1 MFLGDKVL
9 SYNGYLR
16 FGVQSNGDKM
26 FSRDVLESH
35 PLVFLQGNHNIKL
48 MYRSSKLSGSGR
60 YEVHFHE
67 HNWINYNAPTEPV
80 SRIMLMIGLQ
90 QVQHLLIRATEA
102 ADTTVAVL
110 HGISLDVARPSS
122 SGAPRQAVGVEQ
134 CHCPPEYSGTS
145 CQDPGQGY
153 YRHYKER
160 YVESE
165 IIIDLVGDS
174 VPCQC
179 NGRADRCKSDT
190 GYCLQCRENTAGAS
204 CDICAP
210 GYHGDPKAGVPCTP
224 CQCPSS
230 EKNFAQTCYRDQ
242 RNSLVCSCRDG
253 YTGPTCERCAHGY
266 YGDPAADEGECLPCT
281 CNSYGSESDQCDVR
295 SGQCYCVPGVTGR
308 ACDQCKPRHVLT
320 NQRTCKNCNDGCVG
334 TLLDTMDNIQDILH
348 TIDLEDLDPAPMRK
362 LTHYTNISSVLQQKV
377 QSAQHC
383 AAQVENFK
391 EKENSVGSSAE
402 LTLLESSKLAQL
414 AETQRQQAGDLQG
427 EAESVVAEVS
437 GLDRKIKDMIL
448 YLDNHGRG
456 RGTGV
461 SLTNALSSA
470 SESLSHI
477 LSQDFSEF
485 DIKVRTEMSH
495 ARILLDTVE
504 KLLYGEVE
512 ISSITEK
519 TGSLD
524 NVVNDL
530 LQYLNEGMTN
540 VRMADGLNMRNNRSF
555 GYTLEK
561 CGRIENI
568 LATDNQRVNGGNI
581 LVRDGDK
588 LFLNAR
594 DYFQKIIDQFK
605 HLQNKAKELEAR
617 EIGMSAVVEDY
628 RTRYVLPCQA
638 NAVKLHKIA
647 QKIKDMFD
655 DKVGVNADQAIKA
668 ANAYKQ
674 IIDRLDE
681 ARVAASEALDA
692 AIAAYKVA
700 DPPGDNNLRRK
711 AQQLRILS
719 EDLRQEAQGLWKNA
733 DDMIIQLNGMKLD
746 LDKYKF
752 NLDQN
757 RKQIDILESE
767 IHRHSYVSEYA
778 REAKEVAKQALEE
791 SNAAKD
797 RADEMINRI
806 KQDLKQRAND
816 LNSFS
821 AEELGAIPRKISE
834 SKMILQNVEKQAAYL
849 ERRTVDLNQINSKVQ
864 LNLSKL
870 RSQINQAKHVASSI
884 QISITGDETLNGA
897 CLRSYDTEMSATTHN
912 EISIIYGV
920 EGPETDSPLVYL
932 PSSKKLVMDDGREV
946 FDFMALEMVDRKIRF
961 MWNTGAGT
969 AVITHKLRIETAYNL
984 ARQDDMWYKIT
995 AERIGN
1001 IGRLNVRKVRPLYER
1016 PEYQKWE
1023 VGESPPT
1030 SNILDVLP
1038 ADRLWIGGAP
1048 NYYKSNDLRAKGE
1061 LAGVLYQLSVDKKN
1075 VGLWNFATSLGCRET
1090 HSGVTDLVQEHS
1102 CHTFS
1107 GDGYATQDQ
1116 IRNYDPRYYAVSMEL
1131 RTFDQDALLVLV
1143 ANHDN
1148 GQYLSVE
1155 MKAGKIVLVINY
1167 GKGGK
1172 LEFVTKQTYN
1182 SGQWVK
1188 LEAGRASRGGSE
1200 TGVLRVTFNGLREDY
1215 VDSISALQT
1224 QELDLQTSKLYFGGV
1239 PPSFD
1244 FNSFPH
1250 LEAKSLLGSLRG
1262 ITTSNPG
1269 SNSLMNPLYTEYG
1282 IINPYYGVIPSCEN
1296 RILKMAS
1303 FGGAGH
1309 MEVKSQGL
1317 RRNSS
1322 FGLTFTSQQSD
1333 GLLALSTFLGK
1344 PSGHLADFYSVSLV
1358 GGRLALNLAS
1368 RRITTNTTYNDGQHH
1383 TLFVIRRAAQVT
1395 VYIDDIRVDDGS
1407 VRLVANQREIK
1418 APSQGGL
1425 FIGGVPSVI
1434 KADVLSSNLAASAE
1448 NFVGTIQDFAFID
1461 DLTVRVVAMN
1471 EPVSFFN
1478 VAIGRERFE

>member
-26 FSRDVLESH
+26 FTREILDRH

-48 MYRSSKLSGSGR
+48 MYRPRKLSGSGR

-67 HNWINYNAPTEPV
+67 DNWINYNAPTEPV
-80 SRIMLMIGLQ
+80 SRMMLMIGLQ

-110 HGISLDVARPSS
+110 HGISLDVARPSRP
-122 SGAPRQAVGVEQ
+122 GAPRQALGVEQ
-134 CHCPPEYSGTS
+134 CQCPPQYGGTS
-145 CQDPGQGY
+145 CQDPGRGY
-153 YRHYKER
+153 YRLYKTS
-160 YVESE
+160 YIQSE

-179 NGRADRCKSDT
+179 NGRADKCKSDT
-190 GYCLQCRENTAGAS
+190 GYCLQCRDNTAGAS

-210 GYHGDPKAGVPCTP
+210 GYHGDPQAGVACTP

-230 EKNFAQTCYRDQ
+230 QRNFAQTCYKDQ
-242 RNSLVCSCRDG
+242 ADNLVCSCRDG

-266 YGDPAADEGECLPCT
+266 YGDPSAADGECLPCS
-281 CNSYGSESDQCDVR
+281 CNSYGSESDQCDAR

-320 NQRTCKNCNDGCVG
+320 KQRTCRNCNDGCVG
-334 TLLDTMDNIQDILH
+334 TLLDIMDNIQDTLH

-362 LTHYTNISSVLQQKV
+362 LTHYTNMSSVLRENV
-377 QSAQHC
+377 QSARHC
-383 AAQVENFK
+383 TAEVEAFK
-391 EKENSVGSSAE
+391 EKENSLGSSAE

-414 AETQRQQAGDLQG
+414 AETQQEEAGHLNG
-427 EAESVVAEVS
+427 KASGAVEEVT

-448 YLDNHGRG
+448 YLENHGRG
-456 RGTGV
+456 RGSGV
-461 SLTNALSSA
+461 SLTNALKQA
-470 SESLSHI
+470 SEYLSHI
-477 LSQDFSEF
+477 VSQDFSEF
-485 DIKVRTEMSH
+485 DIKVRTEMSN

-524 NVVNDL
+524 DIVNDL

-561 CGRIENI
+561 CARIEDI
-568 LATDNQRVNGGNI
+568 IATDNERVNGGNI

-594 DYFQKIIDQFK
+594 DYFQKIIEQFK
-605 HLQNKAKELEAR
+605 HLQSKAKDLEAR

-638 NAVKLHKIA
+638 NAIKLHKIA

-681 ARVAASEALDA
+681 ARVAAFEALDA
-692 AIAAYKVA
+692 AIVAYKVA
-700 DPPGDNNLRRK
+700 DPPGDNNLRRR
-711 AQQLRILS
+711 AHQLRLVS

-752 NLDQN
+752 RLDQN
-757 RKQIDILESE
+757 RKQVDILESE

-778 REAKEVAKQALEE
+778 REAKQAAKQALEE
-791 SNAAKD
+791 SNAAEE
-797 RADEMINRI
+797 RAEQMINRI
-806 KQDLKQRAND
+806 KQDLKERAND

-864 LNLSKL
+864 MNLSKL
-870 RSQINQAKHVASSI
+870 RSQINMAKHVASSI
-884 QISITGDETLNGA
+884 KISITGDEKFDGA
-897 CLRSYDTEMSATTHN
+897 CLRSYDTKMSPSTHN
-912 EISIIYGV
+912 EISIIYGI
-920 EGPETDSPLVYL
+920 EGPERDSPLVYI
-932 PSSKKLVMDDGREV
+932 PSSKKTLKDDGTEV

-961 MWNTGAGT
+961 LWNTGAGT
-969 AVITHKLRIETAYNL
+969 AVITHNLRIETGYNL

-1030 SNILDVLP
+1030 SNILDVQSS
-1038 ADRLWIGGAP
+1038 DRLWIGGAP
-1048 NYYKSNDLRAKGE
+1048 NYYKSDDLRATGQ

-1075 VGLWNFATSLGCRET
+1075 VGLWNFVGSLGCRET

-1107 GDGYATQDQ
+1107 GHGYATQDQ

-1167 GKGGK
+1167 GNGGK

-1188 LEAGRASRGGSE
+1188 IEAGRASRGGSE

-1215 VDSISALQT
+1215 VDSVSALQT

-1244 FNSFPH
+1244 FNSFP
-1250 LEAKSLLGSLRG
+1250 KIGRNSLLGSIRG

-1303 FGGAGH
+1303 FGGVGH

-1322 FGLTFTSQQSD
+1322 FGLTFRSEQAD
-1333 GLLALSTFLGK
+1333 GLLAVSTFLGK

-1358 GGRLALNLAS
+1358 GGRVSLRLGS
-1368 RRITTNTTYNDGQHH
+1368 SSMTTDTTYNDGTFH
-1383 TLFVIRRAAQVT
+1383 TLFVSRRAARVT
-1395 VYIDDIRVDDGS
+1395 VYIDD
-1407 VRLVANQREIK
+1407 VRLDAGGVRLAAGQGEIK

-1434 KADVLSSNLAASAE
+1434 KADVLNSNQAASVE

-1478 VAIGRERFE
+1478 VAIGREKFV

>member
-26 FSRDVLESH
+26 FSRDVLDQH

-48 MYRSSKLSGSGR
+48 MYRPRKLSGSGR

-67 HNWINYNAPTEPV
+67 DNWINFNAPSEPV
-80 SRIMLMIGLQ
+80 SRMMLMIGLQ
-90 QVQHLLIRATEA
+90 DLQHLLIRATEA

-122 SGAPRQAVGVEQ
+122 PGSPRQAVGVEQ
-134 CHCPPEYSGTS
+134 CECPPEYGGTS
-145 CQDPGQGY
+145 CQDPGRGY
-153 YRHYKER
+153 YRQYKAG

-179 NGRADRCKSDT
+179 NGRADSCESDT
-190 GYCLQCRENTAGAS
+190 GHCLQCRDNTAGAR

-210 GYHGDPKAGVPCTP
+210 GYHGDPLAGVPCTP

-230 EKNFAQTCYRDQ
+230 QRNFAQTCYRDQ
-242 RNSLVCSCRDG
+242 ADRLVCACRAG
-253 YTGPTCERCAHGY
+253 YTGPRCERCSHGY
-266 YGDPAADEGECLPCT
+266 YGDPAAPDGSCLPCS
-281 CNSYGSESDQCDVR
+281 CNRYGSQSDQCEAR
-295 SGQCYCVPGVTGR
+295 TGQCFCVPGVSGR
-308 ACDQCKPRHVLT
+308 ACDQCKPRHILT
-320 NQRTCKNCNDGCVG
+320 EQRTCKNCNDGCVG

-362 LTHYTNISSVLQQKV
+362 LTHYTNMSSMV
-377 QSAQHC
+377 QRNVESARHLT
-383 AAQVENFK
+383 AQVGALA
-391 EKENSVGSSAE
+391 EKENSLGSSAE

-414 AETQRQQAGDLQG
+414 AAAQQDQAGQLHG
-427 EAESVVAEVS
+427 EAGRAEEEVEE
-437 GLDRKIKDMIL
+437 LDRKIQDMIL
-448 YLDNHGRG
+448 YLENHGRG
-456 RGTGV
+456 RGSGV
-461 SLTNALSSA
+461 SLTNALQQA
-470 SESLSHI
+470 SQYLNHI
-477 LSQDFSEF
+477 ESQDFSEG

-512 ISSITEK
+512 ISAITEK

-524 NVVNDL
+524 GLVNDL

-540 VRMADGLNMRNNRSF
+540 VRLAGGLNMRNNRSL
-555 GYTLEK
+555 GYTREK
-561 CGRIENI
+561 CSNIENI
-568 LATDNQRVNGGNI
+568 IAADNERVNNGNVLI
-581 LVRDGDK
+581 RDGDK

-594 DYFQKIIDQFK
+594 DYFQKIIGQFK
-605 HLQNKAKELEAR
+605 YLQSKAKELETR

-638 NAVKLHKIA
+638 NAIKLHKIA
-647 QKIKDMFD
+647 QKIKEMFD

-668 ANAYKQ
+668 ANAYKE

-692 AIAAYKVA
+692 AIVAYKVA

-711 AQQLRILS
+711 AQQLRVQS

-733 DDMIIQLNGMKLD
+733 DDMIVQLNGMKLD

-752 NLDQN
+752 NLEQN
-757 RKQIDILESE
+757 RKQVDILQSE
-767 IHRHSYVSEYA
+767 LHRHSYVSEYA
-778 REAKEVAKQALEE
+778 REAKETAKEALEE
-791 SNAAKD
+791 SNAAND

-806 KQDLKQRAND
+806 NQNLKQRAND

-834 SKMILQNVEKQAAYL
+834 SKIILQNVEKQAAYL
-849 ERRTVDLNQINSKVQ
+849 ERRTVDLNQIRSKVE

-870 RSQINQAKHVASSI
+870 RSKINMAKHVASSI
-884 QISITGDETLNGA
+884 KISITGDEKYDGT
-897 CLRSYDTEMSATTHN
+897 CLRSYETGMSPSTHN
-912 EISIIYGV
+912 EISIIYGI
-920 EGPETDSPLVYL
+920 EGPERDSPLVYI
-932 PSSKKLVMDDGREV
+932 PSTNKRLAAGGKEV

-961 MWNTGAGT
+961 LWNTGSGT
-969 AVITHKLRIETAYNL
+969 RVITHDLQIETGYNL

-1030 SNILDVLP
+1030 SNILDLQTS
-1038 ADRLWIGGAP
+1038 DRLWVGGAP
-1048 NYYKSNDLRAKGE
+1048 NYYKSDDLKARGE
-1061 LAGVLYQLSVDKKN
+1061 LAGVLYQLSVDKRN
-1075 VGLWNFATSLGCRET
+1075 VGLWNFVSSLGCRET

-1107 GDGYATQDQ
+1107 GEGYATQDQ

-1143 ANHDN
+1143 ANRDN

-1155 MKAGKIVLVINY
+1155 IKAGKIYFVINY
-1167 GKGGK
+1167 GNGGK
-1172 LEFVTKQTYN
+1172 LEFQTKQTYN

-1188 LEAGRASRGGSE
+1188 IEAGRASRGGSE
-1200 TGVLRVTFNGLREDY
+1200 TGVLRVTFNGLREDF

-1244 FNSFPH
+1244 FEKFPNI
-1250 LEAKSLLGSLRG
+1250 ESNSLLGSIRG

-1296 RILKMAS
+1296 RILKMVS
-1303 FGGAGH
+1303 FGGGGH
-1309 MEVKSQGL
+1309 MEVKSQAL
-1317 RRNSS
+1317 RRDSS
-1322 FGLTFTSQQSD
+1322 FGLTFRTQQSE

-1344 PSGHLADFYSVSLV
+1344 PSGHLADFYSVSLL
-1358 GGRLALNLAS
+1358 GGRVVLRLGGS
-1368 RRITTNTTYNDGQHH
+1368 SVETERTYNDGRHH
-1383 TLFVIRRAAQVT
+1383 TLFVIRRGDQLST
-1395 VYIDDIRVDDGS
+1395 YIDDILVEGGKM
-1407 VRLVANQREIK
+1407 RLQSDNREIR
-1418 APSQGGL
+1418 APTQGGL

-1434 KADVLSSNLAASAE
+1434 KADVLTSSMAASVE

-1478 VAIGRERFE
+1478 VAIGREFFA